1 MKMKHW
7 LAGLLTLAFSLSP
20 AMAQNRNFVEG
31 FLNRYRPRTVDA
43 SSGLIPGAN
52 DQYLRSQLQNG
63 ALPLTVD
70 GLIRLI
76 LQSSLDVTAYRFS
89 PMLNQYIINLSYLP
103 FEPYFN
109 LSSSVS
115 RVSQPS
121 TSQLNGAA
129 VASTLSGNYSANIQQ
144 FLPTGTAYSAS
155 ISINRS
161 SSNSIYNTFNP
172 SYSGTV
178 NYAVSQQLLQNRGR
192 MVNLKPLRVAKNNKK
207 LSDLQFEASVIDI
220 VANSE
225 SNYWDLVFAQKQIE
239 VATRALDLAQK
250 LVHDD
255 ESQ

>member
-7 LAGLLTLAFSLSP
+7 VSGLLTLAFSLSP

-31 FLNRYRPRTVDA
+31 FLNRYRPRAADA
-43 SSGLIPGAN
+43 SLGLVPGPN

-70 GLIRLI
+70 ALIRLV

-89 PMLNQYIINLSYLP
+89 PMLSQYLIGLTYQP
-103 FEPYFN
+103 FEPFFN

-144 FLPTGTAYSAS
+144 FLPTGTAYSAT
-155 ISINRS
+155 I
-161 SSNSIYNTFNP
+161 TM
-172 SYSGTV
+172 
-178 NYAVSQQLLQNRGR
+178 GR
-192 MVNLKPLRVAKNNKK
+192 
-207 LSDLQFEASVIDI
+207 
-220 VANSE
+220 
-225 SNYWDLVFAQKQIE
+225 
-239 VATRALDLAQK
+239 
-250 LVHDD
+250 
-255 ESQ
+255 